1 MYLAGEHREKSRE
14 HSSLSRL
21 KYQVNSEKDIQD
33 QVNPEKDTQ
42 AKEYTSI
49 IIGWILRGGVI
60 LSATIILIGFLF
72 LLLHPG
78 GISELSMGL
87 GTFPHTLGQV
97 WSGLVMLHPQAVI
110 VLGLLLLIATPVITV
125 TTSAIAFA
133 IERDRRFV
141 VIALIVLA
149 ILITS
154 LLISRGGG

>member
-1 MYLAGEHREKSRE
+1 MAGEHGEKSRG
-14 HSSLSRL
+14 HSSLSRQRH
-21 KYQVNSEKDIQD
+21 KI
-33 QVNPEKDTQ
+33 NPEKNLQ

-60 LSATIILIGFLF
+60 SSATIILIGFLS
-72 LLLHPG
+72 LLLHAG
-78 GISELSMGL
+78 GISGPGL

-97 WSGLVMLHPQAVI
+97 WSGLVMLHPQALI

-133 IERDRRFV
+133 IERDHRFV
-141 VIALIVLA
+141 VITFIVLA

-154 LLISRGGG
+154 LLIGKGGG